1 MIGLKLSCQINI
13 LFLLEKILIFKKMS
27 HVTLHF
33 REEIIQDSLGLTIW
47 VFEYIVQRGTVEE
60 VSSL

>member
-1 MIGLKLSCQINI
+1 
-13 LFLLEKILIFKKMS
+13 MS

-33 REEIIQDSLGLTIW
+33 REEIIQDNLGLTIW
-47 VFEYIVQRGTVEE
+47 VFEYIVQRGTVKE